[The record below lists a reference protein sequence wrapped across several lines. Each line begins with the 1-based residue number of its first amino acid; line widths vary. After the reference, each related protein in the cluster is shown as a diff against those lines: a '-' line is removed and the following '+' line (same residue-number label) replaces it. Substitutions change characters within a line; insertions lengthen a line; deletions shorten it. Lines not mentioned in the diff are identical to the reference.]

1 MIRAPDPGPNYA
13 KFMEEYAL
21 RRAQGYN
28 VSLQPIIETSEVV
41 NIPSPTPRK
50 KNIPDAALLQKANEY
65 FPKFKLLFT
74 DLVLESTDLEESKS
88 FFEKISCKEAFRV
101 IEIELG
107 FVYDMLYTKAMV
119 AYCKWGGLGRSICL
133 SFVISTFIAF
143 LIIDRHDYS
152 TIDVIITWLLL
163 VGAIVLE
170 IYSIIILFSSDW
182 TMSWLSKQ
190 EKPLVTLIC
199 QAISSCRLPYLFP
212 ASKRWSDSMVRYST
226 V

>member
-1 MIRAPDPGPNYA
+1 
-13 KFMEEYAL
+13 
-21 RRAQGYN
+21 
-28 VSLQPIIETSEVV
+28 
-41 NIPSPTPRK
+41 
-50 KNIPDAALLQKANEY
+50 
-65 FPKFKLLFT
+65 
-74 DLVLESTDLEESKS
+74 
-88 FFEKISCKEAFRV
+88 
-101 IEIELG
+101 
-107 FVYDMLYTKAMV
+107 MLYTKAMV

-190 EKPLVTLIC
+190 ENHL
-199 QAISSCRLPYLFP
+199 
-212 ASKRWSDSMVRYST
+212 
-226 V
+226 

>member
-1 MIRAPDPGPNYA
+1 MIRYGHFGHLGGPDTITAYSLEDNELWTRYLLGLVIQFGGAFYIFLRSWKGTPLNILAVPMFVAGLIKYGERTWFLKSRSSNQLRKSMIRAPDPGTNYA

-50 KNIPDAALLQKANEY
+50 KNIPDAALLQKGNEY

-107 FVYDMLYTKAMV
+107 NL
-119 AYCKWGGLGRSICL
+119 
-133 SFVISTFIAF
+133 
-143 LIIDRHDYS
+143 
-152 TIDVIITWLLL
+152 
-163 VGAIVLE
+163 
-170 IYSIIILFSSDW
+170 
-182 TMSWLSKQ
+182 
-190 EKPLVTLIC
+190 
-199 QAISSCRLPYLFP
+199 
-212 ASKRWSDSMVRYST
+212 
-226 V
+226 

>member
-1 MIRAPDPGPNYA
+1 MIRAPDPGTNYA

-50 KNIPDAALLQKANEY
+50 KNIPDAALLQKGNEY

-107 FVYDMLYTKAMV
+107 NL
-119 AYCKWGGLGRSICL
+119 
-133 SFVISTFIAF
+133 
-143 LIIDRHDYS
+143 
-152 TIDVIITWLLL
+152 
-163 VGAIVLE
+163 
-170 IYSIIILFSSDW
+170 
-182 TMSWLSKQ
+182 
-190 EKPLVTLIC
+190 
-199 QAISSCRLPYLFP
+199 
-212 ASKRWSDSMVRYST
+212 
-226 V
+226 